1 MCIRDRQKLDGTQVG
16 QYLSMWSQG
25 AIIHQTLLEILQRG
39 EILPELDV
47 EAEIEMLEQSKL
59 DGLDLD
65 AAGGSLPAEE
75 EDDEAEDGEGS
86 DAGSEQDS
94 EVRQEVLRRLRAQIE
109 DDSEE
114 ETE

>member
-1 MCIRDRQKLDGTQVG
+1 M
-16 QYLSMWSQG
+16 SMWTQG
-25 AIIHQTLLEILQRG
+25 AITHQTLLEVLQRG

-59 DGLDLD
+59 DGLDPD

-75 EDDEAEDGEGS
+75 DDEEAENGEGS